1 VVGADGLSNVEAWG
15 RWSDGKRVELR
26 FDRPLP
32 ARLTVVL
39 SAGAVGANIN
49 APFVLRVGDAALEFR
64 LPWEARE
71 VVLDLDTDGRQ
82 QTLAI
87 EVPQPQRPSELG
99 NSTDTRLLGISLTR
113 MRIETR

>member
-1 VVGADGLSNVEAWG
+1 MCIRDS
-15 RWSDGKRVELR
+15 GKRVELR
-26 FDRPLP
+26 FSRPLP

-39 SAGAVGANIN
+39 TAGAFGANID
-49 APFVLRVGDAALEFR
+49 APFVLRAGDAATEFR

-71 VVLDLDTDGRQ
+71 VVLDLDTDGHQ
-82 QTLAI
+82 QTLVI

-113 MRIETR
+113 MRIEERTALPEQ